1 MADTMGI
8 LKGLSGGGDAMTD
21 EALEELF
28 NKIGAVALGLN
39 SIVLP
44 VSTPLTG
51 PI

>member
-28 NKIGAVALGLN
+28 NKIGAVALIN
-39 SIVLP
+39 PNVLP